1 MLPKWTS
8 QHQHSGEEISTWII
22 SHLGIPLW
30 TESDQVAHFTVETHH
45 KQITNQT
52 F

>member
-8 QHQHSGEEISTWII
+8 QHRHSGEEINTWII
-22 SHLGIPLW
+22 SHFGIPLW
-30 TESDQVAHFTVETHH
+30 TESGQGAHFTVETS
-45 KQITNQT
+45 QITNQS